1 MVRWAWLDWGLSG
14 WLTTLLQCFDTVGCV
29 KQRLSNDLNWD
40 VTHSVFCVCR
50 LSHSTCYSCLA
61 AVTSTSW
68 LNSYWRWSV
77 SVGQVPALSH
87 RCRQSTSARLFL
99 HRSPSTGP
107 LLRVSLSLG
116 LFVELIGA
124 SHLTVAT
131 KLEYLGMDFSEH
143 GKLVRE
149 FCATS
154 GKNCNKLSSFCSSF
168 KYLCITAVD
177 YVNRSLWSQG
187 VATPSAQ

>member
-1 MVRWAWLDWGLSG
+1 MLYYCNMVRWAWLDWGLSW
-14 WLTTLLQCFDTVGCV
+14 WLTTLLQCFDTVGWVVRPV
-29 KQRLSNDLNWD
+29 KQRLWNDLNCVAWHFS
-40 VTHSVFCVCR
+40 HSVLCFCR

-77 SVGQVPALSH
+77 AVGQVPALSH
-87 RCRQSTSARLFL
+87 RCRQSTSARLFF

-107 LLRVSLSLG
+107 LLHVSQSLG

-131 KLEYLGMDFSEH
+131 KLKYLGMDFSEH

-177 YVNRSLWSQG
+177 
-187 VATPSAQ
+187 